1 MRFRYLAFLLLAL
14 LLLPLRADEAK
25 STRRILFLNSSDSRS
40 APYYEVLVG
49 CNRVLAASKNI
60 RIQADYEDL
69 NLTYPNSYTVEEM
82 ALRMGPILQR
92 LKGNYYDMVVTLG
105 QGAVDVLASYNNYL
119 SDEVGVIA
127 VGEVID
133 SSKLL
138 NLHRNFSE
146 VSCEAGEEK
155 CFELIFNLLPGT
167 DCIFFVSSSTAEG
180 HASRERVNKLLPKYP
195 KLKCV
200 FPEIGVS
207 TLDEVADQIEI
218 KGRGTVVILE
228 GWKSNVKDQLELEA
242 FLHRLRKMRAYTFT
256 VTDGIFERE
265 ALGGA
270 FAKSGDMGA
279 ALGNDIREAL
289 KRGNVCTGEKQ
300 RVLARN
306 FVNSIALDS
315 AGISMENLPLGIRR
329 PDLNEFFQKGQVKT
343 FTIAI
348 WSTIGA
354 LVLLMVFALKMCY
367 SRRFMKRTKAML
379 KLMPSRVMVSDA
391 NDKVHMLHYN
401 DYLNFF
407 MLGKRFDEMPVAIL
421 EELRSR
427 ARGVIE
433 SQENYLG
440 TQEMEGRIYKVE
452 LLYMSKEKLGFEAVL
467 WHLVDITDY
476 AIASRHSRRDA
487 QQKSNFVAMLSHEMR
502 SLLDAI
508 IGHSELL
515 QQKNLDEKA
524 RDEYLYNI
532 NAVAK
537 TLNTLLEETT
547 DLTKLENNTLETH
560 PVPTDVNEIANEVT
574 KTYLT
579 LANDKGLYLRF
590 EPVPELP
597 RVMIDSAHLRQILS
611 IIVNNAVK
619 YTERGGAVVRIK
631 HSSSQNGNGI
641 NLIFEVEDTGVG
653 IADEDRRGVFEPFEH
668 GNIESKLRK
677 KQGRFGLGLPVA
689 RSLARYIGGNV
700 TFVSTRTKGSVFSV
714 TFNALPL
721 AEEKNEAPE
730 KAQPKDVAVFNR
742 AIVVAENPVTRSMF
756 ASMLRG
762 RKIEVREV
770 ASADEVLGA
779 LVDFPADIIFT
790 EYSMADMAGDELAQ
804 KLHCSPKYFN
814 VKVIAVTADMSCA
827 DKSGDVFDG
836 IIYKPVT
843 KKKLALLFER
853 LAK

>member
-1 MRFRYLAFLLLAL
+1 MRFRELAFLLLAL
-14 LLLPLRADEAK
+14 ILLPLWADETKATK
-25 STRRILFLNSSDSRS
+25 RILFLNSSDSRS
-40 APYYEVLVG
+40 APCYELLVE

-60 RIQADYEDL
+60 RILAHYEDL

-105 QGAVDVLASYNNYL
+105 QGAVDALASYSSYL
-119 SDEVGVIA
+119 SDEVGVIS
-127 VGEVID
+127 VGVGID

-138 NLHRNFSE
+138 NVHRNFSE
-146 VSCEAGEEK
+146 VSCEAGEER
-155 CFELIFNLLPGT
+155 CFELIFNILPDT
-167 DCIFFVSSSTAEG
+167 SCIFFVSSSTAEG
-180 HASRERVNKLLPKYP
+180 QASRERVNKLLPKYP

-218 KGRGTVVILE
+218 KGRDTVVILE
-228 GWKSNVKDQLELEA
+228 GWKSHVKDQLELEA

-256 VTDGIFERE
+256 VTDGIFEKE

-270 FAKSGDMGA
+270 FAKSDDMGV

-300 RVLARN
+300 KVLARN
-306 FVNSIALDS
+306 FVNCIALDKV
-315 AGISMENLPLGIRR
+315 GISTENLPLGIRR

-348 WSTIGA
+348 WSTIVA

-379 KLMPSRVMVSDA
+379 KLMPSRVMISDA

-407 MLGKRFDEMPVAIL
+407 MIGKRFEEMPVVISD
-421 EELRSR
+421 ELRSR

-440 TQEMEGRIYKVE
+440 TQEIEGRIYKVE
-452 LLYMSKEKLGFEAVL
+452 LLYMSKEKLGYEAVL
-467 WHLVDITDY
+467 WHLVDVTDY
-476 AIASRHSRRDA
+476 AIASKHSRRDA
-487 QQKSNFVAMLSHEMR
+487 QQKSNFVAMVSHEMR

-537 TLNTLLEETT
+537 ALNALLEETT

-597 RVMIDSAHLRQILS
+597 MVMIDSVHLRQILS

-631 HSSSQNGNGI
+631 HSLSQNGNGI

-653 IADEDRRGVFEPFEH
+653 IADEERRGVFEPFEH

-700 TFVSTRTKGSVFSV
+700 TFVSTQTKGSVFSV
-714 TFNALPL
+714 TFNALPI
-721 AEEKNEAPE
+721 AEEKNAVPD
-730 KAQPKDVAVFNR
+730 KAQPKDEAIFNK

-762 RKIEVREV
+762 RKIEVMEV

-804 KLHCSPKYFN
+804 KLHCSPKFFN
-814 VKVIAVTADMSCA
+814 VKVIAVTADVSCA